1 MDATIVLPTSIPDF
15 VHPPVP
21 GESHDFYG
29 NTHLESI
36 RFPPSTSLHD
46 PGTLAR
52 SLGSQLTD
60 PLGINNINNNYRT
73 PHETGTQASTGIGSG
88 HNLTS
93 GAATVTDTD
102 PTEGSSEDT
111 AWARLV
117 EACVHGRGE
126 DVQEILRISPQL
138 KESIDNISSATGM
151 NPLHFAASRGHD
163 GVVRILID
171 QAGAGVDVPDREGE
185 TALLKASY
193 SGYFPVVCFLLK
205 RGANVHQRDKD
216 GWTALH
222 NASSGG
228 FIDVAQVLL
237 EKGEADINARSK
249 MGHTPLINAASKGN
263 VALVLYFL
271 NHARANPL
279 LKNVFLEM
287 AYDVA
292 AANSEAYLCDILQ
305 SSEKQWWKSENT
317 ANQPYDPLTIHSTIL
332 LTVHEN
338 QRASGSFPLSF
349 MTPKFSANALTQ
361 QDICGPWSL
370 PNGRPSTKDDV
381 HLPLVTASGATSSRT
396 NMQRGWFWMTEWVVD
411 KTDPNTDSEGWQYG
425 KSLIETNQPWSAVVP
440 TSGSNWVRR
449 RKWVRVMK
457 KRVDLI
463 TPGELP
469 EGSETFVNE
478 MAGNYMKR
486 ANLALRPDDGFA
498 DAAQELARYRQ
509 AIQIL
514 LSGIRADK
522 DPSTILAASELVQEY
537 LKHAEDLAE
546 SIQRQNATQGL
557 VSQLETPRI
566 ALRSTE
572 GSHGSG
578 NELRRLT
585 LQKSRPS
592 DDETVGNAMQ
602 ANNERHQDD
611 TDDYSSIDGIASAD
625 NNLKAQQ
632 DILDHTDSLDIG
644 NEYVAQASVALEDA
658 RPALSSQSESSSATS
673 LPIDETQD
681 LPVSLEET
689 SLSADDASQNVDT
702 DAELP
707 PRCNMLADDSSTN
720 IPIQIPNQ
728 EHSEV
733 SVISPSPATAQA
745 DPFPMARLTRSS
757 RPCTPT
763 SSSASQSSPT
773 QISNTVSSHAGNSSA
788 ASPMS
793 AASPTSRYTADHGQ
807 ATFSVGF
814 SSSSPHASSTP
825 TQTTTGFSGS
835 PRQLS
840 SSMVSANHHTSQDRA
855 FSSRSPSV
863 QSPQQP
869 HAQHFH
875 SPLPVTEAKW
885 ESDARATECRECHRK
900 FSLWVRRHH
909 CRRCGRV
916 VCDRCSSHRATLH
929 PSMVVYDPSSN
940 EAYINHQALSRRG
953 TLQSYRVCDTCFA
966 LGPVTARSLSAGSAS
981 GSSSGHMQSNSG
993 QQLHYHRSYH
1003 GQTSTYSGAQSSSSP
1018 GQFDGSQG
1026 VYQSYSGFNPDL
1038 TSHSSSRSSSSSNLH
1053 PTPMVRNASSSSL
1066 MSECPVC
1073 GAILAGLEGG
1083 KAAQEAHVND
1093 CLEGKPGQGSGPIN
1107 NVRYVVYKLP
1117 ADSPLVD
1124 QECAI
1129 CFEEFV
1135 AGRTVARLNCLCTYH
1150 RHCIHTWLQ
1159 HGKACPVH
1167 YR

>member
-1 MDATIVLPTSIPDF
+1 
-15 VHPPVP
+15 
-21 GESHDFYG
+21 
-29 NTHLESI
+29 
-36 RFPPSTSLHD
+36 
-46 PGTLAR
+46 
-52 SLGSQLTD
+52 
-60 PLGINNINNNYRT
+60 
-73 PHETGTQASTGIGSG
+73 
-88 HNLTS
+88 
-93 GAATVTDTD
+93 
-102 PTEGSSEDT
+102 
-111 AWARLV
+111 
-117 EACVHGRGE
+117 
-126 DVQEILRISPQL
+126 
-138 KESIDNISSATGM
+138 M

-228 FIDVAQVLL
+228 FIDIAQVLL

-249 MGHTPLINAASKGN
+249 MGHTPLINAASKSN

-279 LKNVFLEM
+279 LKNTFLEM

-305 SSEKQWWKSENT
+305 SSEKQWWKSRFTLKNF
-317 ANQPYDPLTIHSTIL
+317 TIL

-370 PNGRPSTKDDV
+370 PNGRPSTKDDI
-381 HLPLVTASGATSSRT
+381 HLPLVTALGGTSSRA

-425 KSLIETNQPWSAVVP
+425 KSLIEANQLWSAVVP

-469 EGSETFVNE
+469 GGSETFVNK

-498 DAAQELARYRQ
+498 DATQELARYRQ

-514 LSGIRADK
+514 LNGIKADK

-546 SIQRQNATQGL
+546 SIQRQNAARGL
-557 VSQLETPRI
+557 VNQLETPRI
-566 ALRSTE
+566 ALCSSE

-578 NELRRLT
+578 NELRSLT

-592 DDETVGNAMQ
+592 DDETASNAMQ

-611 TDDYSSIDGIASAD
+611 TDDHTSIDGIASAD

-632 DILDHTDSLDIG
+632 DTLGHADNLDNGD
-644 NEYVAQASVALEDA
+644 EYVAQASVALEDVP
-658 RPALSSQSESSSATS
+658 PALTSQSRSSSVTS

-702 DAELP
+702 NAELSS
-707 PRCNMLADDSSTN
+707 RDDMHADDSSTN
-720 IPIQIPNQ
+720 IPIQTPSQ
-728 EHSEV
+728 GPPEASM
-733 SVISPSPATAQA
+733 ISPSPATAQA
-745 DPFPMARLTRSS
+745 DPFPMARLTRGS
-757 RPCTPT
+757 RPGTPT
-763 SSSASQSSPT
+763 SSSASRSSPT
-773 QISNTVSSHAGNSSA
+773 QISNTVSSDAGASFATSPTSA
-788 ASPMS
+788 ASPI
-793 AASPTSRYTADHGQ
+793 SRYTSDHGQ
-807 ATFSVGF
+807 ATFSIGY
-814 SSSSPHASSTP
+814 SSSSSHAPGAP
-825 TQTTTGFSGS
+825 TQTPTGFSGS
-835 PRQLS
+835 PRQFP
-840 SSMVSANHHTSQDRA
+840 SSMASANHHASQDRA

-863 QSPQQP
+863 QSPQQL

-875 SPLPVTEAKW
+875 SPLPVTKAKW
-885 ESDARATECRECHRK
+885 ESDARATGCRECHRK

-940 EAYINHQALSRRG
+940 EAHINHQAVSKRG
-953 TLQSYRVCDTCFA
+953 TLQSYRVCDTCFV

-993 QQLHYHRSYH
+993 QQLHYNRSYH
-1003 GQTSTYSGAQSSSSP
+1003 GQTSTYPGAQSSSSP
-1018 GQFDGSQG
+1018 GQFDDSHG
-1026 VYQSYSGFNPDL
+1026 VYQSYSGYTPDL

-1053 PTPMVRNASSSSL
+1053 PAPMVRNASSSSL
-1066 MSECPVC
+1066 MNECPVC

-1093 CLEGKPGQGSGPIN
+1093 CLEGKPGQGSSPIN
-1107 NVRYVVYKLP
+1107 NVRYV
-1117 ADSPLVD
+1117 
-1124 QECAI
+1124 
-1129 CFEEFV
+1129 
-1135 AGRTVARLNCLCTYH
+1135 
-1150 RHCIHTWLQ
+1150 
-1159 HGKACPVH
+1159 GKFYSLH
-1167 YR
+1167 H